1 MNVLPLDKYITKV
14 IAMVD
19 RKRIQVRNAPP
30 DDFESSRQLDFYLSR
45 LVSLRELQKR
55 GEKYYIKF

>member
-1 MNVLPLDKYITKV
+1 
-14 IAMVD
+14 MVD